1 MRFVM
6 DKEEC
11 FSHNIPYEGD
21 TVRVS
26 FVVIKADVSWHYG
39 DEGVDLQVRTYV
51 YLCQLTI
58 QIQIQIQISFFSVHA
73 CVHSPPLVGR
83 DIYGCVCL

>member
-39 DEGVDLQVRTYV
+39 DEGVDLQVCTSILANNSDSDSDFILFCAC
-51 YLCQLTI
+51 LC
-58 QIQIQIQISFFSVHA
+58 

-83 DIYGCVCL
+83 DIYGYMFMND